1 MLVELGYASLDVQYI
16 DGTKIE
22 AKSNKY
28 TFVWKG
34 SVEKYKEKLEAKI
47 NTILSDLESSIQ
59 SDNQE
64 LNKEELPKKING
76 EEWKERLP
84 ELNKKLKEPAKK
96 VAKEQKRKMKND
108 PFLVQNVFYNKEQDF
123 YLCPMDQRMENIGS
137 GKRTSSN
144 RYESQVSYIKQK
156 NVIIVRYEDNAIS
169 QK

>member
-1 MLVELGYASLDVQYI
+1 
-16 DGTKIE
+16 
-22 AKSNKY
+22 
-28 TFVWKG
+28 
-34 SVEKYKEKLEAKI
+34 
-47 NTILSDLESSIQ
+47 
-59 SDNQE
+59 
-64 LNKEELPKKING
+64 
-76 EEWKERLP
+76 
-84 ELNKKLKEPAKK
+84 
-96 VAKEQKRKMKND
+96 MKND